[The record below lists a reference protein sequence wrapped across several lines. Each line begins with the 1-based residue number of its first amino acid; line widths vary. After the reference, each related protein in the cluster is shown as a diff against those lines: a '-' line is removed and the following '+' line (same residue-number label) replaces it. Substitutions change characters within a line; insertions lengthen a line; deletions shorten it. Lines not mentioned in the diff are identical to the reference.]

1 LIKLENQL
9 RYDTVDFL
17 LSAKPGHFLAG
28 LWDADGGVSY
38 LSRGTLYV
46 NVYLCQGE
54 NNLGLLRKIIDT
66 LGKLG
71 IKTSY
76 RLSDRKHTLRKFYGK
91 SYWLNENM
99 YRLRVFKESVEDWIE
114 VVGQK
119 MMHPKKVERINQL
132 RKLIKIY
139 GDQ

>member
-1 LIKLENQL
+1 
-9 RYDTVDFL
+9 
-17 LSAKPGHFLAG
+17 
-28 LWDADGGVSY
+28 
-38 LSRGTLYV
+38 
-46 NVYLCQGE
+46 VYLCQGE